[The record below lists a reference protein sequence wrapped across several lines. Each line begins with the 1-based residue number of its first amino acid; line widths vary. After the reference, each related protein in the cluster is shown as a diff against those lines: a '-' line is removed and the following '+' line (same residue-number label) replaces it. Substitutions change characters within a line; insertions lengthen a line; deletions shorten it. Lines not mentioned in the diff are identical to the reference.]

1 MTMAPPPVAR
11 IRRVASWRISAWVAS
26 RVGFVMQ
33 AMAPAG
39 APALSAARRT
49 TFTASRMQLAA
60 LGCGEKRIGLP
71 AFRQIMAL

>member
-1 MTMAPPPVAR
+1 
-11 IRRVASWRISAWVAS
+11 
-26 RVGFVMQ
+26 MQ

-49 TFTASRMQLAA
+49 TFTASRMQPAA

-71 AFRQIMAL
+71 AFKQIMAL